1 MLAIATLLAALA
13 LAAAE
18 NTNKNPHFVPGHD
31 TIVHLFEWK
40 WNDIARE
47 CEQFLGPMGYGGVQV
62 RDRTIS
68 QFLANH
74 FDNVSFHLT
83 HQHSNCT
90 LDSYTNRL
98 IRFFL
103 LFLFNL
109 FITFD

>member
-13 LAAAE
+13 LAAGE

-62 RDRTIS
+62 RDPQRS
-68 QFLANH
+68 RPQFLGNN
-74 FDNVSFHLT
+74 FRNIVSFHST
-83 HQHSNCT
+83 APT
-90 LDSYTNRL
+90 
-98 IRFFL
+98 
-103 LFLFNL
+103 
-109 FITFD
+109 